1 MGAVPSPFDCFL
13 VNRGLKTLAVRMQQ
27 HMKNGLAVAKYLE
40 SHPMVRKVI
49 HPGLKSHPQHELALR
64 QSTGFS
70 GMVSLYMKGN
80 AETVK
85 IFTENLKLFI
95 LAMSLG
101 STESLIDVPALMT
114 HSNLNEETRKKLGI
128 DETMVRISVGIEET
142 EDLLADL
149 DQALAIA
156 QKFYDSKTIE

>member
-1 MGAVPSPFDCFL
+1 
-13 VNRGLKTLAVRMQQ
+13 MQQ

>member
-1 MGAVPSPFDCFL
+1 
-13 VNRGLKTLAVRMQQ
+13 
-27 HMKNGLAVAKYLE
+27 MKNGLAVAKYLE

>member
-1 MGAVPSPFDCFL
+1 
-13 VNRGLKTLAVRMQQ
+13 MQQ

-49 HPGLKSHPQHELALR
+49 HPGLKNHPQHELALR

-149 DQALAIA
+149 DQALAIT